1 MCVCVS
7 AVCLSEKGT
16 KSGETLLEARSD
28 TDGQIVR
35 CICRKGRKTNRTIWL
50 LVPSSVSLRMTASLG
65 KQNIRG
71 IGNMLFSISL
81 KHVITPR
88 GQILISRTDDDPPPP
103 PSSLP
108 PSRVSIQNVTMCT
121 FKTSPCLPAP
131 RAHVFQHVRVF
142 PAYTNGHTTH
152 ATPHT
157 HTHTHHRLHTH
168 SHTQHHTQY
177 HTETETETEKED
189 RESQEKTRRFF
200 FHFFLFFFFK
210 KIFLLIIYIYDF
222 LIFSVP

>member
-157 HTHTHHRLHTH
+157 HTHTPQTPHALPHTT
-168 SHTQHHTQY
+168 SHTISHGDRDR
-177 HTETETETEKED
+177 D
-189 RESQEKTRRFF
+189 RERRQRKSREDKTIF
-200 FHFFLFFFFK
+200 FHFFLFFFK
-210 KIFLLIIYIYDF
+210 KNIFAHYIYVYDF
-222 LIFSVP
+222 